1 MDVIQCLR
9 GSTAERGGEL
19 YREHRG
25 DKLGC
30 TEAAVDQEELNPF
43 LPEKRLLWT
52 HTGMEGRRAVPRF
65 TERIAMS
72 VNPVR

>member
-1 MDVIQCLR
+1 MAVIQCLR
-9 GSTAERGGEL
+9 GSTAEGGGEL

-25 DKLGC
+25 DELGC
-30 TEAAVDQEELNPF
+30 TDAEVDQEELNPF

-52 HTGMEGRRAVPRF
+52 HTGMEGRRDVPRF
-65 TERIAMS
+65 TESIAVS

>member
-1 MDVIQCLR
+1 M
-9 GSTAERGGEL
+9 
-19 YREHRG
+19 
-25 DKLGC
+25 
-30 TEAAVDQEELNPF
+30 DQEELNPF

-65 TERIAMS
+65 TESIAMS